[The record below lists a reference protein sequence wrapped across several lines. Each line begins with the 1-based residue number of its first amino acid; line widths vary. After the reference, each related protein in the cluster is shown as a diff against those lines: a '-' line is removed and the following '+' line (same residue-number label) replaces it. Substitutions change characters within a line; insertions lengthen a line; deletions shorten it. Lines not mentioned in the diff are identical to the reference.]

1 MDIKS
6 LEERSKNMAAIH
18 SKNTKPEIYL
28 RKLLF
33 ARGYRYGVNSKSVPG
48 HPDIYMKKYNTAIFV
63 HGCFW
68 HRHEGCKYAYMPK
81 SKVEFWQKKFDT
93 NVKRDKTVR
102 KELLEL
108 KIKQLIIWECTIKKM
123 KKDEIITL
131 ANGQKATVIRGD
143 ESYLVNS
150 YVVQLEDGQL
160 RMVDKK
166 TLTLARA
173 K

>member
-108 KIKQLIIWECTIKKM
+108 KIKQNSM
-123 KKDEIITL
+123 KCMRSSKREVCFWNL
-131 ANGQKATVIRGD
+131 CQKV
-143 ESYLVNS
+143 L
-150 YVVQLEDGQL
+150 QKL
-160 RMVDKK
+160 MVFLYWQKIMV
-166 TLTLARA
+166 
-173 K
+173 